1 MSQIFTIE
9 NDKVVI
15 TKLALSN
22 LEGNII
28 HHGQLDLTGPVNVT
42 GTLSVDTLKVKHLE
56 TELGIDTKF
65 GDWAVN
71 DEADLLDKGLSWTWG
86 KGSVQLSYRSG
97 NRLWSNSDID
107 IEPERTY
114 KIDNTTVLSQTELG
128 PQVTKSR
135 LREVGILRDLRVAG
149 NTALAEFAFFDPSLQ
164 RVGINTE
171 TPNGT
176 FAIVD
181 SNIEFVINATK
192 DNALQLGT
200 YTNNDFNII
209 SDNTTRI
216 TVKNNGH
223 IIIGNEH
230 TNNAVVKIYGTLEVE
245 TIVADTRIDRFSPLE
260 FKTSRDRGIYG
271 LGLTW
276 TGTGGM
282 RQLIMQADPDR
293 LWTSEDFDLASDRSY
308 YIGGEPVLSAVGLGT
323 TVTRSNLSKLGTL
336 DSLSVDGEA
345 TFMSRINAS
354 RAVIN
359 ARIIEFNDG
368 EDFSITNSK
377 ITAANKLSF
386 DVAGDE
392 TYYADANEIAI
403 GNKQNNRR
411 PIKMFGP
418 VGIGINNPDPSVG
431 LAVNGDISFA
441 NKKFTTGTAAPS
453 VGAFNT
459 GDICW
464 NSNPLSSGYIG
475 WVCLQPGEP
484 GTWAPFGLI
493 GQ

>member
-42 GTLSVDTLKVKHLE
+42 GTLSVETLKVKNLE
-56 TELGIDTKF
+56 TELGINTKF

-71 DEADLLDKGLSWTWG
+71 DEADLLDKGLNWTWG
-86 KGSVQLSYRSG
+86 NGSVQLGYRSG
-97 NRLWSNSDID
+97 NRLWSNSDFD
-107 IEPERTY
+107 LDPERTY
-114 KIDNTTVLSQTELG
+114 KIDNTTVLSQNELG
-128 PQVTKSR
+128 PQITKSR
-135 LREVGILRDLRVAG
+135 LKEVGILRDLRVSG
-149 NTALAEFAFFDPSLQ
+149 NTALAEFAFFNPSLN

-176 FAIVD
+176 FGIVD
-181 SNIEFVINATK
+181 NNVEFVISATR
-192 DNALQLGT
+192 DSALQLGT

-216 TVKNNGH
+216 TVKNNGQV
-223 IIIGNEH
+223 IIGNEQ

-293 LWTSEDFDLASDRSY
+293 LWTSEDFDLATDRSY
-308 YIGGEPVLSAVGLGT
+308 YIGGVPVLSAVGLGT
-323 TVTRSNLSKLGTL
+323 SVTQSNLSKLGTL
-336 DSLSVDGEA
+336 DSLTVDGEA

-377 ITAANKLSF
+377 LSAANKLSF
-386 DVAGDE
+386 NVAGDE

-403 GNKQNNRR
+403 GNKQNTRR
-411 PIKMFGP
+411 PIKLFGT
-418 VGIGINNPDPSVG
+418 VGIGINNPDPSVD
-431 LAVNGDISFA
+431 LAVKGDISFA
-441 NKKFTTGTAAPS
+441 DKKFTTGTASPT
-453 VGAFNT
+453 VGAFNK

-464 NSNPLSSGYIG
+464 NSNPLSSGYVG
-475 WVCLQPGEP
+475 WICIQPGEP

-493 GQ
+493 G